1 MAPRFQP
8 ERTMT
13 EPAPRVLYLVDGTYT
28 VFRSYFAIQR
38 LSAPD
43 GTPTNGVFGFL
54 ATLRK
59 LVRDRKP
66 HYFGVAFDLEGK
78 THRDEVYADY
88 KAQRP
93 PAPDD
98 LVPQFA
104 LAMEACE
111 VLRWPV
117 LCAEGFEA
125 DDVLATLSRLGREQG
140 LEIVIVTSD
149 KDLYQLVEPGVTVLN
164 PSKDDRM
171 LDPAGVLEVFGAP
184 PQQVRDVLA
193 LMGDAVDNVPGVPGI
208 GEKTAKALVL
218 RYGSLESLLARA
230 KLFAILWRAKEQLA
244 VDPTQLPSIAA
255 EVSKP
260 AAELAALERRLG
272 GDDGEL
278 LAAKFESLAALRA
291 DDAKAASKLFKG
303 LESKTQPKIWLALE
317 ENEAVARLSLD
328 LVTVRTDAPVA
339 LDLNALIVEEPDV
352 PRAIELFTRLGFRG
366 LTQEMAQASTDLER
380 AADALQIEVICDA
393 IALEAQLASLRSGG
407 MFAIDTETDGLV
419 ARRANLV
426 GVSLAAADD
435 RGAYLP
441 VGHRTA
447 DPQLPWSEAA
457 ARLKP
462 LLEDPNVPKCGQNM
476 KYDRAALRRAGIRL
490 NGLAFDTLIAAQ
502 LLDPG
507 RSTSHKLD
515 DLALSWLNER
525 MIPYSEVAATADGE
539 VTLDHVP
546 VSKVAPY
553 AVEDA
558 VVAWRLVDPLRDAL
572 RKQDLLELF
581 ETIEMPIVPIL
592 EEMEHWGI
600 GIDVAALS
608 AISQRMATELKQLES
623 EIFSLAGRPF
633 TINSPQQLRVV
644 LFEELGLKP
653 AGRRTQKT
661 REHSTGQ
668 ESLEALASAHP
679 LPAKVLEYREI
690 TKLKSTYVDALP
702 KLVDPEDGRVHG
714 SFHQLGAATG
724 RLSSSD
730 PNLQN
735 IPVRSAL
742 GRSIRAC
749 FVPQPGW
756 RFVAADYSQMELR
769 ILAHLS
775 DDPAL
780 IEAFERDVDI
790 HAYTASLVDG
800 VPLELV
806 TPQARA
812 RAKAVNFGIVY
823 GMSEFRLAREQGMS
837 RDAARQFIESYFK
850 RYPRV
855 REYIDGSIAAV
866 QRTGETRTLYG
877 RVRKFQELM
886 AADGD
891 VEGPSRPERDALLR
905 QAVNATVQGTAADI
919 AKRAMIALC
928 RRFEAEQSPARLLL
942 QVHDELLIECP
953 ESDTEAASAVVREA
967 MEGAARLSVPLK
979 VDVRVTSAWE
989 K

>member
-1 MAPRFQP
+1 MA
-8 ERTMT
+8 ET
-13 EPAPRVLYLVDGTYT
+13 APRVLYLVDGTYT

-43 GTPTNGVFGFL
+43 GTPTNGVYGFL

-59 LVRDRKP
+59 LVRERKP

-93 PAPDD
+93 PAPED

-111 VLRWPV
+111 ALRWPV
-117 LCAEGFEA
+117 LSAEGFEA

-171 LDPAGVLEVFGAP
+171 LDPAGVFEVFGVP
-184 PQQVRDVLA
+184 PQRVRDVLA

-208 GEKTAKALVL
+208 GEKTAKALVM
-218 RYGSLESLLARA
+218 RYGAVESLLSRA
-230 KLFAILWRAKEQLA
+230 KLFSTLWQAKERVA
-244 VDPTQLPSIAA
+244 ADPASWPQVVA
-255 EVSKP
+255 EIGAP
-260 AAELAALERRLG
+260 AAALAALERDLG
-272 GDDGEL
+272 GEEG
-278 LAAKFESLAALRA
+278 ESLAVKFEALTA
-291 DDAKAASKLFKG
+291 LGAGDTKAATKAMKG
-303 LESKTQPKIWLALE
+303 LESKTQPKVWLALCE
-317 ENEAVARLSLD
+317 HEATARLSLD
-328 LVTVRTDAPVA
+328 LVTVRTDAPVP
-339 LDLNALIVEEPDV
+339 LDLRALTVEEPDV

-366 LTQEMAQASTDLER
+366 LSQEMAQASVDLKR
-380 AADALQIEVICDA
+380 VADALQVEVLSDA
-393 IALEAQLASLRSGG
+393 AALKTQLTKLMSDG
-407 MFAIDTETDGLV
+407 MFSIDTETDGLV

-426 GVSLAAADD
+426 GVSLANRNDG
-435 RGAYLP
+435 GAYLP
-441 VGHRTA
+441 VGHRTS
-447 DPQLPWSEAA
+447 DPQLPWSEALA
-457 ARLKP
+457 QLKP
-462 LLEDPNVPKCGQNM
+462 LLEDANVPKCGQNM
-476 KYDRAALRRAGIRL
+476 KYDRASLRRAGISL

-507 RSTSHKLD
+507 RSVSHKLD
-515 DLALSWLNER
+515 DLALRWLNER
-525 MIPYSEVAATADGE
+525 MIPYSEVAATAEGE

-546 VSKVAPY
+546 VEKVAPY

-558 VVAWRLVDPLRDAL
+558 VVAWRLVEPLRDAL
-572 RKQDLLELF
+572 REQDLLELF

-600 GIDVAALS
+600 GIDVAALG
-608 AISQRMATELKQLES
+608 AISQRMEIELEQLES
-623 EIFSLAGRPF
+623 EIFALAGRPF
-633 TINSPQQLRVV
+633 SINSPQQLRVV
-644 LFEELGLKP
+644 LFDELGIKP

-668 ESLEALASAHP
+668 ESLEALASSHP
-679 LPAKVLEYREI
+679 LPAKVLDYREI

-702 KLVDPEDGRVHG
+702 KLVDAEDGRVHG

-749 FVPQPGW
+749 FVPEPGW

-780 IEAFERDVDI
+780 IEAFERGVDI

-800 VPLELV
+800 VPLDLV
-806 TPQARA
+806 TPQARS

-837 RDAARQFIESYFK
+837 RDAARMFIENYFS

-855 REYIDGSIAAV
+855 RDYIDGTIAAV
-866 QRTGETRTLYG
+866 QRSGETRTLYG
-877 RVRKFQELM
+877 RVRRFQDLM
-886 AADGD
+886 VADG
-891 VEGPSRPERDALLR
+891 EAERPSRPEREALLR

-928 RRFEAEQSPARLLL
+928 RRFETERSPARLLL

-953 ESDTEAASAVVREA
+953 ESETDRTIVAVREA
-967 MEGAARLSVPLK
+967 MEGAARLSVPLR